1 MKAGICGFG
10 VVFGLVLNS
19 LLVSLMAPE
28 SWGHPGSGIVVD
40 EEGRIYFTDTGQ
52 GVWRIDTQG
61 RVSVQEGPAFHWMT
75 IDRESRFAGRWPEF
89 EEPSTSIEQ
98 IGKNPTLLI

>member
-10 VVFGLVLNS
+10 AVFGLVLNS

-40 EEGRIYFTDTGQ
+40 GEGGSILRI
-52 GVWRIDTQG
+52 QG
-61 RVSVQEGPAFHWMT
+61 RVFG
-75 IDRESRFAGRWPEF
+75 ESIHRGA
-89 EEPSTSIEQ
+89 
-98 IGKNPTLLI
+98 